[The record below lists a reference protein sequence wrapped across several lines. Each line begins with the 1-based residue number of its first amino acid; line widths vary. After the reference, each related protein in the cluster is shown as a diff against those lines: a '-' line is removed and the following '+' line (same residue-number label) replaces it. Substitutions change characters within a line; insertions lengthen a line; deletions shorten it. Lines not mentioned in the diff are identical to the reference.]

1 MKLSER
7 VNNSVLVAV
16 AASAACMSGIS
27 HANTADPTPRQ
38 LAQAVKAFLADHG
51 DLCMAKYT
59 WPRDVTPGD
68 EKNDPNDAVQLPVL
82 ERLGVV
88 QSAEIRVPKETVA
101 SAVQTSA
108 SVPPLP
114 TSVEVTKRYSLT
126 EKGRKYY
133 LQKKHT
139 IIGRHDYVVEHDA
152 DFCVAHLTLDKVVK
166 WSPPEPAHNHLE
178 TVVRYTY
185 HVKAAD
191 WMSDPEA
198 QKVFPIAD
206 RIIRGD
212 GSMMM
217 SATVALQ
224 DGKWVPVLPVQ

>member
-1 MKLSER
+1 MAGVSQ
-7 VNNSVLVAV
+7 
-16 AASAACMSGIS
+16 
-27 HANTADPTPRQ
+27 ANTADPSQ
-38 LAQAVKAFLADHG
+38 KELAQAVKAFLADHG

-68 EKNDPNDAVQLPVL
+68 ESADPNDAVQLPVL

-88 QSAEIRVPKETVA
+88 K
-101 SAVQTSA
+101 
-108 SVPPLP
+108 
-114 TSVEVTKRYSLT
+114 SVEIGAPPAEPTKRYSLT
-126 EKGRKYY
+126 EKGQQYY
-133 LQKKHT
+133 LKKKHT
-139 IIGRHDYVVEHDA
+139 IIGAHDQPTERTA

-166 WSPPEPAHNHLE
+166 WSPPEPVHNQLE

-191 WMSDPEA
+191 WMSEPEA
-198 QKVFPIAD
+198 QKVFPIVA

-212 GSMMM
+212 GSLMM